1 MIVIENLV
9 LRYLQGKLPVPVYVA
24 KPEKPPTSR
33 FVFLEKLGSGR
44 SNHVKRATFAVQ
56 SYGESLLD
64 AINLNEEVKAAMDS
78 ITELSEVTAS
88 RLNSDYPFHD
98 DERRRYRYQAVY
110 DLTHY

>member
-1 MIVIENLV
+1 MIEVIV
-9 LRYLQGKLPVPVYVA
+9 LRWMETKLSVPVYLA
-24 KPEKPPTSR
+24 MPEKPPPR

-44 SNHVKRATFAVQ
+44 SNHVNRATFAAQ
-56 SYGESLLD
+56 SYGKSLLD
-64 AINLNEEVKAAMDS
+64 AMNLNEEVKAAMDN

>member
-1 MIVIENLV
+1 MIEAVV
-9 LRYLQGKLPVPVYVA
+9 LRYLQGKLSIPVYMSQ
-24 KPEKPPTSR
+24 PEKPPPR
-33 FVFLEKLGSGR
+33 FVFLEKTGSGR
-44 SNHVKRATFAVQ
+44 SDHANRATFAVQ

-64 AINLNEEVKAAMDS
+64 AINLNEAVKAAMDA

-98 DERRRYRYQAVY
+98 EQRKRHRYQAVY